1 MSNADLI
8 PDAEDDDVREPGSR
22 AFLIGLC
29 AAVVLVLL
37 GTGIT
42 AAGLGARNK
51 ARNDID
57 AERTLLDAQQRDLVT
72 AQGELDTTVQG
83 ANNYLAAASELVPTA
98 SEMARLAVDLVAN
111 SQAKR
116 DNALASLPSYN
127 ALGQATNQL
136 IAEYNGIIDQLNQQN
151 TTLRAVLAGQAPAP

>member
-1 MSNADLI
+1 MSNADFI
-8 PDAEDDDVREPGSR
+8 PDEYDGDVRERGSR

-57 AERTLLDAQQRDLVT
+57 VERSLLDAQQRDLVT
-72 AQGELDTTVQG
+72 AQGENDTTVQG
-83 ANNYLAAASELVPTA
+83 ANNYLAAATQLVPTA
-98 SEMARLAVDLVAN
+98 SEMGRLAVDLVAN

-116 DNALASLPSYN
+116 DNGLASLPGYN
-127 ALGQATNQL
+127 ALGQTTNQL
-136 IAEYNGIIDQLNQQN
+136 IAEYNAVVDQLNQQN
-151 TTLRAVLAGQAPAP
+151 TTLRAVLAGQAP